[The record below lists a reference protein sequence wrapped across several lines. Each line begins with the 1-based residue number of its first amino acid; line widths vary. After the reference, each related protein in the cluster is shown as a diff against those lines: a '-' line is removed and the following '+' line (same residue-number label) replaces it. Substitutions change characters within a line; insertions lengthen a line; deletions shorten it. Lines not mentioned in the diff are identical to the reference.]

1 MSLIKI
7 DEHAAKEEKL
17 NQILDYMEE
26 LKDAFAEVVDEFGSG
41 DSEEETVDL
50 LTGALDAM
58 EDAHDVILDVIEELE
73 ES

>member
-7 DEHAAKEEKL
+7 DEHASKEEKL
-17 NQILDYMEE
+17 NQILEYMEE
-26 LKDAFAEVVDEFGSG
+26 LKNAFAEVVDEFGSG
-41 DSEEETVDL
+41 HSEEESVDL

>member
-26 LKDAFAEVVDEFGSG
+26 LKNAFAEVVDEFGSG
-41 DSEEETVDL
+41 
-50 LTGALDAM
+50 
-58 EDAHDVILDVIEELE
+58 
-73 ES
+73 ESKTRYLIQFNDCPLRGVA